1 MAAPAKKFSAAEGG
15 RKIFLRTPPGVDPPL
30 VPKPVPTYDCKP
42 ILVNRSAGNAFYFIA
57 NEQFGLAR
65 KSLEMSIVFQF
76 RTNLNHLLE
85 PLQPPGPTPLTKVPR
100 Q

>member
-1 MAAPAKKFSAAEGG
+1 MNW
-15 RKIFLRTPPGVDPPL
+15 LDN
-30 VPKPVPTYDCKP
+30 CKP